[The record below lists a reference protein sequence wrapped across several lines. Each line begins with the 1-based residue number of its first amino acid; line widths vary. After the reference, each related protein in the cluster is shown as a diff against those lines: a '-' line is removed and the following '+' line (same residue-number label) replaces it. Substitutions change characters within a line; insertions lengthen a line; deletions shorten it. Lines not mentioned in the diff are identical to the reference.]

1 MIRLFLWCAQSILV
15 LCLISANS
23 QTTSAIPSRHRD
35 TQITFRYSPNIP
47 ASSVTVA
54 GSFNDWNKS
63 SYPLHLSKKGNVWE
77 GTFPISPGVYLYRFV
92 VNGSQ
97 WLPDPHALG
106 IDDGN
111 SNINSQLIVQ
121 PPDYDLKPA
130 VVGDGIITTSAIY
143 HSPTPKDIVRIDSN
157 HLSLILQTR
166 AHDVESCSILS
177 SDGQDVGMH
186 RISSDPLTELWRGTV
201 ALTSDVPLHY
211 CFVIRDAS
219 TKIIY
224 GKVGVE
230 KLSQQVHW
238 FSCNWKAIPLP
249 NPPAWVRNAVFYQIF
264 PDRFANGDAS
274 NDGPG
279 AEPWLT
285 PPTHTNRMGGDL
297 QGVLEH
303 WSYLKRLGINAIYF
317 NPLFA
322 ADSNHG
328 YDTSDYLHVDP
339 RFGTNALLKEV
350 ISRAHENGWHVIL
363 DGVFNHTGVHTR
375 WFKSI
380 VKLGPRSPFTK
391 WYFINHYPV
400 HVKEGEKSYVS
411 WFGVPTL
418 PKLNLDNPP
427 TRKFILHVADYWIHY
442 AAADGWRLD
451 AADQIDPAFWTVFR
465 KSVKRT
471 DPDAF
476 IMGEVWGDAHT
487 WMQGNMWDS
496 VMNYPWRQA
505 VLDFFSTQKLTPTQ
519 FDEKLKTVRDNYPTA
534 SLNVMFNLLG
544 SQDTVRLAT
553 LFKGKS
559 AQQNQAIIFQFTYP
573 GVPSIYYGDEVGMQG
588 GADPDDR
595 RCMNWDPAIWNRSLL
610 SLYKAL
616 IALRKMH
623 PVLCEGTYQTLIKDD
638 THHLFGFK
646 RSLKGQ
652 YVIVMFNLSNVAR
665 SVKLSRYNTTRKPVA
680 AWLNTG
686 ASIQSSRQY
695 LTITIPAHGSAVYG
709 TFTARHGMN

>member
-1 MIRLFLWCAQSILV
+1 MARWHFWLNQFILV
-15 LCLISANS
+15 LSLISVNS
-23 QTTSAIPSRHRD
+23 ETTSAMTISHQDR
-35 TQITFRYSPNIP
+35 QITFHYKLQQP
-47 ASSVTVA
+47 AVSVTVA

-63 SYPLHLSKKGNVWE
+63 SYPLHLSKEGKVWE

-111 SNINSQLIVQ
+111 NNINSQLIVQ
-121 PPDYDLKPA
+121 PAGYDKKPA

-143 HSPTPKDIVRIDSN
+143 HSPSSTDMVRVDSS
-157 HLSLILQTR
+157 HLSIILHTR
-166 AHDVESCSILS
+166 AHDVQACSIIT
-177 SDGQDVGMH
+177 SDGQDAVMN
-186 RISSDPLTELWRGTV
+186 RISSDPLTESWRGTV
-201 ALTSDVPLHY
+201 TIPTKAPLLY
-211 CFVIRDAS
+211 GFTIQDSS
-219 TKIIY
+219 TRLNY
-224 GKVGVE
+224 GTLGVE
-230 KLSQQVHW
+230 STAKPVHW
-238 FSCNWKAIPLP
+238 FSCNWKAMPLP
-249 NPPAWVRNAVFYQIF
+249 NPPAWVKNAVFYQIF
-264 PDRFANGDAS
+264 PERFANGDPS

-279 AEPWLT
+279 VEPWLT

-303 WSYLKRLGINAIYF
+303 WSYLKQLGINAIYF
-317 NPLFA
+317 NPLFV

-328 YDTSDYLHVDP
+328 YDTLDYLHVDP

-350 ISRAHENGWHVIL
+350 IHRAHENGWHVIL

-375 WFKSI
+375 WFRSI

-391 WYFINHYPV
+391 WYYINHYPV

-442 AAADGWRLD
+442 AGADGWRLD
-451 AADQIDPAFWTVFR
+451 AADQIDPAFWPVFR
-465 KSVKRT
+465 KRLRQT

-476 IMGEVWGDAHT
+476 IMGEVWGDAHA

-505 VLDFFSTQKLTPTQ
+505 VLDFFSTQKLTPSQ
-519 FDEKLKTVRDNYPTA
+519 FEDKLKTVRENYPKA
-534 SLNVMFNLLG
+534 CQNVMFNLLG

-553 LFKGKS
+553 LFKGKP
-559 AQQNQAIIFQFTYP
+559 AQQRQAIIFQFTYP
-573 GVPSIYYGDEVGMQG
+573 GVPSIYYGDEVGMEG

-595 RCMNWDPAIWNRSLL
+595 RCMNWDPSSWNRNLL
-610 SLYKAL
+610 TLYKGL
-616 IALRKMH
+616 ITLRKTH
-623 PVLCEGTYQTLIKDD
+623 SVLCEGIYQTLIKDD
-638 THHLFGFK
+638 YHHLFGFK
-646 RSLKGQ
+646 RTLKNQ
-652 YVIVMFNLSNVAR
+652 SVIVIFNLSNVDQH
-665 SVKLSRYNTTRKPVA
+665 VKMSKSRTTRKPVT
-680 AWLNTG
+680 AWLNSG
-686 ASIQSSRQY
+686 ATMQSTQQNV
-695 LTITIPAHGSAVYG
+695 TFTIPAHGCAIYG
-709 TFTARHGMN
+709 TLSKQ